1 MPIMSLQ
8 AAIEQS
14 IRTAPGTYGSEA
26 FVTMSMHDAEGPV
39 LYGISR
45 PIFVADL
52 PPRGVTATIGGG
64 SKTTGIGH
72 WFTKQPTPGYTSRNS
87 PYGYGQADYYLSSQ
101 KFDAGYQQ
109 PFVNNQRVAMDF
121 SVRRDPGIPFLQWI
135 RGGPTVQIEIEV
147 GPTAVTL
154 DATEDGL
161 YLRAVGPSIEDP
173 NHRAIYTV
181 SLDWMPI
188 IP

>member
-64 SKTTGIGH
+64 SKTTVIGH
-72 WFTKQPTPGYTSRNS
+72 GFTKQPTRGYTSRNS
-87 PYGYGQADYYLSSQ
+87 PYG
-101 KFDAGYQQ
+101 
-109 PFVNNQRVAMDF
+109 
-121 SVRRDPGIPFLQWI
+121 
-135 RGGPTVQIEIEV
+135 
-147 GPTAVTL
+147 
-154 DATEDGL
+154 
-161 YLRAVGPSIEDP
+161 
-173 NHRAIYTV
+173 
-181 SLDWMPI
+181 
-188 IP
+188 